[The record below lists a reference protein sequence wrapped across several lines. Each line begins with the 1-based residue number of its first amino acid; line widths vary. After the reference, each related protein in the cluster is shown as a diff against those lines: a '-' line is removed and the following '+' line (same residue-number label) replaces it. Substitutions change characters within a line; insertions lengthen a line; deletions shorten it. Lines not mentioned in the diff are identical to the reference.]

1 MTARLVGY
9 MISTALQSSRNL
21 KTRKAQE
28 KRARVCWRSWSHPLV
43 VLLIAFPMLS
53 EQSRF

>member
-21 KTRKAQE
+21 KTRKSTR
-28 KRARVCWRSWSHPLV
+28 KKD
-43 VLLIAFPMLS
+43 
-53 EQSRF
+53 